1 MLELVP
7 GCLFKF
13 LTRDGNANTNKGACL
28 WRPLIFFFFCFF
40 LYSNSGLKIILSLFP
55 ASMNC
60 NSELKKDKCAF
71 ACKVLFPLSFAC
83 TKFW

>member
-28 WRPLIFFFFCFF
+28 RGPLIF
-40 LYSNSGLKIILSLFP
+40 
-55 ASMNC
+55 
-60 NSELKKDKCAF
+60 
-71 ACKVLFPLSFAC
+71 LSFLSPFFVFE
-83 TKFW
+83 FWAQNNVVFISSKIEL

>member
-28 WRPLIFFFFCFF
+28 WGPLIYLFF
-40 LYSNSGLKIILSLFP
+40 LLFFVFEFW
-55 ASMNC
+55 AQNNVVFIS
-60 NSELKKDKCAF
+60 SKYEL
-71 ACKVLFPLSFAC
+71 
-83 TKFW
+83 

>member
-28 WRPLIFFFFCFF
+28 WGPLIF
-40 LYSNSGLKIILSLFP
+40 
-55 ASMNC
+55 
-60 NSELKKDKCAF
+60 
-71 ACKVLFPLSFAC
+71 LSFLSVFFVFE
-83 TKFW
+83 FWAQNNVVFISSKYEL